1 MRWVVVSLMTLAACA
16 PAPKPQ
22 VAPAPVQQGTPST
35 VESLLQAEMV
45 PSRFEP
51 PGWYTIWWAT
61 IERCAGKS
69 GDFDRITWISVPK
82 AFITFTGGIHQG
94 QLLGAFALPDR
105 HTIVVGI
112 GFTDVEKVIKH
123 EMLHELLGQ
132 SETEHDPHYFK
143 ELCGAEVGPT
153 R

>member
-1 MRWVVVSLMTLAACA
+1 MRWAVVALMALVACG
-16 PAPKPQ
+16 PALKP
-22 VAPAPVQQGTPST
+22 ATMPEPVQQGGPSS

-69 GDFDRITWISVPK
+69 GDFDRIKWISVPK
-82 AFITFTGGIHQG
+82 AFITFTDGKEVGH
-94 QLLGAFALPDR
+94 LLGAIALPEY

-112 GFTDVEKVIKH
+112 GFTDVEQVIKH
-123 EMLHELLGQ
+123 EMLHELLGRT
-132 SETEHDPHYFK
+132 EAEHDPHYFK
-143 ELCGAEVGPT
+143 ELCGAEVGPI